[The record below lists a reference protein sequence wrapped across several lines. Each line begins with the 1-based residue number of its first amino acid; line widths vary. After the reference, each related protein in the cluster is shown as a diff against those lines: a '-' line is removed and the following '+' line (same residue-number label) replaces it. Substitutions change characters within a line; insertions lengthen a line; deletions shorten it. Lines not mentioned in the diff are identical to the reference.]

1 MQDKVSLADG
11 AGGGSSGG
19 SAGSV
24 TGGSTDAVSTPLL
37 GSAATDTVKVQIV
50 PETKNAAAVEEDE
63 LEIRHEEYDEDDL
76 AIRLN
81 GAYKH
86 YGSGKK
92 KTDVLVGLDMSVPRG
107 KIYGLLGPS
116 GCGKTTLLK
125 CIVGKLGLDGGSVLV
140 FGEPPGTRGNGVPGA
155 RVGYMP
161 QELALF
167 GEFNI
172 EETLTYF
179 RRIFGACT

>member
-1 MQDKVSLADG
+1 MKSCDFVSF
-11 AGGGSSGG
+11 
-19 SAGSV
+19 SAFWGPHQQRMSYKY
-24 TGGSTDAVSTPLL
+24 
-37 GSAATDTVKVQIV
+37 AA
-50 PETKNAAAVEEDE
+50 
-63 LEIRHEEYDEDDL
+63 L
-76 AIRLN
+76 
-81 GAYKH
+81 
-86 YGSGKK
+86 
-92 KTDVLVGLDMSVPRG
+92 

-125 CIVGKLGLDGGSVLV
+125 CIVGKLGLDGGEVLV
-140 FGEPPGTRGNGVPGA
+140 FGEPPGSGGTGVPGA

-179 RRIFGACT
+179 RRIFGESLFIDHGNSEDLIGHSLVPCQ

>member
-1 MQDKVSLADG
+1 MADG
-11 AGGGSSGG
+11 PDDNVGNA
-19 SAGSV
+19 A
-24 TGGSTDAVSTPLL
+24 AAASTPLL
-37 GSAATDTVKVQIV
+37 TSSDSVTVQIV
-50 PETKNAAAVEEDE
+50 PPKAQDGRNSNAATAPVTAATAAIGVNMDE
-63 LEIRHEEYDEDDL
+63 AEADL
-76 AIRLN
+76 AIRLT
-81 GAYKH
+81 GAYKS
-86 YGSGKK
+86 YGREQP
-92 KTDVLVGLDMSVPRG
+92 VLLGLDMAVPRG

-125 CIVGKLGLDGGSVLV
+125 CIVGKLGLDAGEVLV
-140 FGEPPGTRGNGVPGA
+140 FGEPPGSGGTGVPGA

-179 RRIFGACT
+179 RRIFGE

>member
-1 MQDKVSLADG
+1 
-11 AGGGSSGG
+11 
-19 SAGSV
+19 
-24 TGGSTDAVSTPLL
+24 
-37 GSAATDTVKVQIV
+37 
-50 PETKNAAAVEEDE
+50 
-63 LEIRHEEYDEDDL
+63 
-76 AIRLN
+76 
-81 GAYKH
+81 
-86 YGSGKK
+86 
-92 KTDVLVGLDMSVPRG
+92 MSVPRG

-125 CIVGKLGLDGGSVLV
+125 CIVGKLGLDGGEVLV
-140 FGEPPGTRGNGVPGA
+140 FGEPPGSGGTGVPGA

-179 RRIFGACT
+179 RRIFGESCDSCSANLMTGEKETWQ